1 MHYTLLSD
9 FVWLKFF
16 HNTSVPKRGGAG
28 KKEEKKREERKRRGL
43 GREEKEGAYGQS
55 LSKTGEVK
63 ALIPSLA
70 SSVTCW
76 KLLTSPFPSWKMG

>member
-16 HNTSVPKRGGAG
+16 HNTRAPRRRGAG
-28 KKEEKKREERKRRGL
+28 KKEEKKREERKRRG
-43 GREEKEGAYGQS
+43 REEKEGAYGQP

-63 ALIPSLA
+63 ILIPSLA
-70 SSVTCW
+70 SPVTCW
-76 KLLTSPFPSWKMG
+76 KLVNLSLS

>member
-16 HNTSVPKRGGAG
+16 HNTRAPRRGGAG
-28 KKEEKKREERKRRGL
+28 KKEEKKREERKRRGR
-43 GREEKEGAYGQS
+43 GREEKEGAYGQP

-70 SSVTCW
+70 SPVTCW
-76 KLLTSPFPSWKMG
+76 KLVNLSLS